1 MKSVARQSRSIRRS
15 RFFGGLCIALI
26 LVFTAT
32 TVGASIEHQ
41 HSSAAAEKTCQICH
55 FAHLRS
61 ITPPAQARLLEPS
74 LLHRVTL
81 ADTHWT
87 YAGPSAF
94 SISPRAPPL
103 E

>member
-1 MKSVARQSRSIRRS
+1 MVNRTTRWEFSRASLVCVLVLVLTTTSVAAVSW
-15 RFFGGLCIALI
+15 
-26 LVFTAT
+26 
-32 TVGASIEHQ
+32 H
-41 HSSAAAEKTCQICH
+41 HHNSSASEATCQICH

-61 ITPPAQARLLEPS
+61 IKPPAQVRLLEPS
-74 LLHRVTL
+74 LLHRVIL
-81 ADTHWT
+81 DDAHWT